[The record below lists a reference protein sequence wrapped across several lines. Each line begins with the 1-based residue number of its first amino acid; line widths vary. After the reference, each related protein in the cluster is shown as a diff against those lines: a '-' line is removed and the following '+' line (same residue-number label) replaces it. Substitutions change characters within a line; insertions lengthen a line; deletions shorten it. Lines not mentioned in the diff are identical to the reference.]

1 MQELISQTFT
11 KRTVTLT
18 LDRQEYKVNFGY
30 IFARIS
36 QSEFNQP
43 VGKNLLTPNSHF
55 NCTILQML
63 LSMQR
68 EKNIQKNYC
77 PNCGVI
83 LTIFKFQEFSKTP
96 RNATAINTNKSLKEI
111 LSWIN
116 DVLPSFSWLPSRS
129 IWVHIGAVCH
139 LAVLQSHR
147 MFASAASHQQQL
159 SCGKDNILYSLYQY

>member
-1 MQELISQTFT
+1 
-11 KRTVTLT
+11 
-18 LDRQEYKVNFGY
+18 
-30 IFARIS
+30 
-36 QSEFNQP
+36 
-43 VGKNLLTPNSHF
+43 
-55 NCTILQML
+55 ML

-147 MFASAASHQQQL
+147 MFAGAASHQQQL
-159 SCGKDNILYSLYQY
+159 SCEKDNILYSLYQYSLKGGLNVLQQYTPLRVRGFRIGPLLSQHVVGGD